1 MDPRTRARSRR
12 RLAIPLL
19 LAIALAA
26 EASGAALA
34 VPRHAPTG
42 GGITAAPGGGLA
54 AAPPAFAAA
63 RVGGSAVEETR
74 SAPPIADFARR
85 SETTATRAFEGRLAA
100 LRATPA
106 ATAVTETIASK
117 AAPSAG
123 YRGTNHVWI
132 PSLGVSR
139 PVSFFSCSSSAYP
152 GNRVYRWGCGGTNN
166 VYLFGHAA
174 SVFKPLHDAYVRG
187 RLRAGM
193 EVVYADSG
201 GRITRYAVSWWK
213 VVAPDGDVGWAYAAQ
228 ARPSMTLQ
236 TCVGANSAFRLVVR
250 LSKKG

>member
-34 VPRHAPTG
+34 VPRHASTG
-42 GGITAAPGGGLA
+42 GGITAAPG
-54 AAPPAFAAA
+54 AFAAA
-63 RVGGSAVEETR
+63 RVGGAAVKPTR
-74 SAPPIADFARR
+74 SAQPIADFARR
-85 SETTATRAFEGRLAA
+85 SETIASRAAEGRVAA
-100 LRATPA
+100 VRATPA
-106 ATAVTETIASK
+106 ATVVSETIAPK

-132 PSLGVSR
+132 PSLGVNR

-152 GNRVYRWGCGGTNN
+152 GTRVYRWGCGGTNN
-166 VYLFGHAA
+166 VYLFGHAS
-174 SVFKPLHDAYVRG
+174 SVFTPLHDAYVRG

-193 EVVYADSG
+193 EVVYADGG

-213 VVAPDGDVGWAYAAQ
+213 VVAPDGDVAWAYAAQ
-228 ARPSMTLQ
+228 SRPSMTLQ
-236 TCVGANSAFRLVVR
+236 TCVGANSAYRLVVR